1 MRKIRG
7 QKKYMMII
15 MVLVLLIFSFGGVF
29 FYWKIPSRRETMTW
43 ARSLQASD
51 VSKIELTVMPSA
63 EDERYRIFEEDE
75 FDDIIA
81 LINKSTGRY
90 IEEPDQLAGMSR
102 TLYITMKD
110 GTRHTVGYNG
120 YLMIDGDAYADH
132 FHGYSQDGESLGY
145 GNVEMPDRFC
155 N

>member
-15 MVLVLLIFSFGGVF
+15 VVLVLLIFSFGGVF
-29 FYWKIPSRRETMTW
+29 FYWKIPSRREAMTW

-81 LINKSTGRY
+81 LINKSTGRF
-90 IEEPDQLAGMSR
+90 L
-102 TLYITMKD
+102 
-110 GTRHTVGYNG
+110 
-120 YLMIDGDAYADH
+120 
-132 FHGYSQDGESLGY
+132 
-145 GNVEMPDRFC
+145 
-155 N
+155 